1 MGKVKRNVAPG
12 EGERRAQRGYI
23 PQYDFAA
30 YAVHKAIASGTLQ
43 WVGLADRSAGNF
55 DDLVLGLSER
65 VIAHQVKTSSKPKK
79 FNVRTLMLGSNALLA
94 SFVNV
99 WKKLKDKENLP
110 IEVHYVCDDVP
121 AEDDSIE
128 KSSAGP
134 SSSAFL
140 RALDANRSSRSLE
153 EWLGSPY
160 GPFISELMD
169 ASGLEPKKFTE
180 FLSSVRFLDSGQGR
194 RTDAWG
200 QTPLDK
206 RRIADISA
214 LLPRL
219 IVDER
224 DKDRW
229 SIEELLHRLNWSD
242 PFSPHHGHTFPTDAL
257 VQANRKT
264 QDKLQLAL
272 AATNSGYLS
281 LVGPP
286 GCGKS
291 TLLQTGLLPTPQAVV
306 IRYLAFMPNE
316 GHQLG
321 RAEALDFLHDLVAQ
335 LKRSGLGHT
344 LVTGTTDDE
353 LRLQLA
359 KLFLEANARFEKEG
373 LRTVIVVDGLDHVPR
388 EERPKR
394 SLLNEL
400 PLPISLPTGVLF
412 VLGTQKLDLEGMP
425 PEVNSQASRPE
436 RLIAVEALSRE
447 AVFRLVKVSG
457 LSEDSDAETIFE
469 RSLGHPLS
477 ARYLIEGARNA
488 LTAEERSD
496 WLKNGPEY
504 GGDVENFYRRAWH
517 DLEGNEHSREV
528 LALLALVEGKI
539 RVASLDRLVDPRSV
553 DKAWDVAKHLLLRTP
568 DDGWRIFHNSFRLF
582 LREATSQ
589 RHDKPA
595 PALRKE
601 RYQKLA
607 TMARSATVDDEQRWM
622 ELRYAARAEDH
633 QAVVALC
640 EPVRFRRQFI
650 EGRAPRA
657 IFDDIRLAFVA
668 VAYTK
673 SAKRLVELILARHE
687 LEMRTDALGVDQ
699 LIDAYIAVDDLDRA
713 IGLIEADGARISVG
727 KVYYVVEALL
737 AQGRPDD
744 ARRMFEDHEPLTKL
758 LGSESIDG
766 FSDHRDLS
774 EWAERVALF
783 RSPSEIL
790 TSIDRLRQGADSLH
804 GGFDVASLR
813 AKLLFIVARWVLE
826 GDSSL
831 EAEPIGNLYRV
842 AAEDL
847 ALLRFVAA
855 RSADAD
861 DDEDIA
867 KRRFTELLDHK
878 ARLPSDAR
886 LSVAAICLRRQW
898 LDLAA
903 AFFDP
908 AGLPELEGD
917 YSGHDNFN
925 YDCREVFRHA
935 TVASALG
942 VTTKLAN
949 VVDADLVR
957 GLQSRLER
965 LGWYNGQD
973 SQRHRSKA
981 GDAVADIKAFV
992 TFLGKASSSGIEY
1005 DRARWRINGGLAAA
1019 ADAIAE
1025 TAGHFGNETLTQVAD
1040 YIDGVLSSEK
1050 DHLRLPAFRR
1060 AFALATYKF
1069 QKNRKSALSRITW
1082 KGSVGG
1088 ERSPGEHFA
1097 EVAEEA
1103 IGLAQLGETERA
1115 KRLLAG
1121 IHEQGLG
1128 YALPAKKDPQY
1139 VLWRDVF
1146 ERACREDSA
1155 RIPDRVAVMVR
1166 LVAGMAETEGEG
1178 AAGRIA
1184 NSIVKWAAVGG
1195 VSLANATVDRVEN
1208 AALTSW
1214 SEIVES
1220 IARGAVQLNPQLAAC
1235 AAVTFA
1241 RLALPFASQHGE
1253 EMLADL
1259 VELAADEQVEFIVT
1273 LGMTAAAVDG
1283 HLGCR
1288 STIMENIAEKAA
1300 ARGRSIEANIKARWP
1315 DDAEVVKHG
1324 PTNDDK
1330 LRSVRSLEELEEKLA
1345 DGTAYSSWD
1354 ISSAFQ
1360 RTAEGRSFEEIEPLL
1375 ERYPVLHTDE
1385 RNLTHAAMLAAKH
1398 GRPDA
1403 ATELIEPIKAKTAT
1417 EGSWGS
1423 WQSGAKTRLRGVEV
1437 TLRGDAARR
1446 ENFDEL
1452 CLDLSHGREW
1462 LVSLLPD
1469 LLDVLDLTMPRATDP
1484 ELWEILAH
1492 LLREFREYKSGHD
1505 IQFAANDE
1513 GTPTLLGDLFKRAL
1527 ELKIGILERQA
1538 RIGLRELASLE
1549 AGFPITVKVIRDLW
1563 CDGGEGELQA
1573 TRIAWECRDVRGV
1586 RDAIAQ
1592 QLQAWSTSRDLA
1604 VQRSVAA
1611 LAGYWQVRV
1620 ERVQQELPAFY
1631 SIELPPDD
1639 GTDDYEQPI
1648 GFSQYDEGLWTDDP
1662 YSWTWGL
1669 KFPLDL
1675 LSDCSP
1681 FAKSVLR
1688 RRTAILM
1695 AQMGGRA
1702 AFGPEVAKKLKQRY
1716 SRLDLRL
1723 NHHRPMAM
1731 AALLAARQTAGEIAL
1746 AGQLDLSQSLYF
1758 LHETGAFNLST
1769 DTVLPESRDPGFHR
1783 LAIPGFFTGSAPK
1796 GEWATQANDQDT
1808 LRDRVRGWHCLASVS
1823 RFERR
1828 HFADRLGAD
1837 RLMVPSFESKSC
1849 ENLQQ
1854 AWHKLPQVEVLGS
1867 LYPLYKGAA
1876 PGGVVRV
1883 DESMAESIPHWGL
1896 TLCPRAA
1903 QSLGLESRRTEP
1915 FIYRDSFG
1923 EVALRTVWWR
1933 EGGFRVGDVDDAIR
1947 GHGSALLVRPEFVE
1961 RIKRIAGETL
1971 RVSAWRVSEERAS
1984 IRSCSAHHRISPIGE

>member
-1 MGKVKRNVAPG
+1 MGKVRTAVASG
-12 EGERRAQRGYI
+12 EGERRAQRGYV

-30 YAVHKAIASGTLQ
+30 YAIHKAIASGTLQ

-94 SFVNV
+94 SLVAV
-99 WKKLKDKENLP
+99 WKKLKDKENLS
-110 IEVHYVCDDVP
+110 IEVQYICDDVP
-121 AEDDSIE
+121 ADDDSID

-140 RALDANRSSRSLE
+140 RTLEANRSSRSLE
-153 EWLGSPY
+153 EWLASAY
-160 GPFISELMD
+160 GQFISELIG
-169 ASGLEPKKFTE
+169 ASGLEPARFIE

-200 QTPLDK
+200 QTPLDR

-219 IVDER
+219 IAEEGE
-224 DKDRW
+224 KDRW
-229 SIEELLHRLNWSD
+229 SLEELLRRLNWSD

-272 AATNSGYLS
+272 AATDCGYLS

-321 RAEALDFLHDLVAQ
+321 RAEASDFLHDLVAQ
-335 LKRSGLGHT
+335 LKRTGLGHT
-344 LVTGTTDDE
+344 LVTGTTLDE

-359 KLFLEANARFEKEG
+359 KLLLEANARFEKEG

-388 EERPKR
+388 EERPER

-400 PLPISLPTGVLF
+400 PLPISLPAGVLF

-436 RLIAVEALSRE
+436 RLISVEALSRE

-457 LSEDSDAETIFE
+457 LSEDSDAEIIFE

-488 LTAEERSD
+488 LTEDERSN
-496 WLKNGPEY
+496 WLKSGPEY
-504 GGDVENFYRRAWH
+504 GGDVENFYRRAWR
-517 DLEGNEHSREV
+517 DLEGNEPSREV

-539 RVASLDRLVDPRSV
+539 RVASLDGLVDTRSV
-553 DKAWDVAKHLLLRTP
+553 DKAWDAAKHLLLRTP
-568 DDGWRIFHNSFRLF
+568 DDEWRIFHNSFRLF

-595 PALRKE
+595 PTLRKE

-607 TMARSATVDDEQRWM
+607 TMARAATAGDEQRWM

-640 EPVRFRRQFI
+640 EPVRFRQQFI

-657 IFDDIRLAFVA
+657 ISDDIRLAFIA
-668 VAYTK
+668 VAFTK

-687 LEMRTDALGVDQ
+687 LEMRADALGVDR

-713 IGLIEADGARISVG
+713 IGLIEADGAHLSIG
-727 KVYYVVEALL
+727 KAYDVVEALL

-744 ARRMFEDHEPLTKL
+744 ARRMFENHEPLTKL
-758 LGSESIDG
+758 LGAESIDG
-766 FSDHRDLS
+766 FSDNRELS

-790 TSIDRLRQGADSLH
+790 TSIDRLRQGPNSLRDE
-804 GGFDVASLR
+804 FDIASLR

-826 GDSSL
+826 RDSSL

-842 AAEDL
+842 AAEYQ

-861 DDEDIA
+861 DVEDVA
-867 KRRFTELLDHK
+867 KRRFTELLDQK
-878 ARLPSDAR
+878 ERLLSDAR
-886 LSVAAICLRRQW
+886 LGAAAICLKRQW

-908 AGLPELEGD
+908 TGLPELKRD
-917 YSGHDNFN
+917 YSGRDNFD

-935 TVASALG
+935 AVASALG
-942 VTTKLAN
+942 ITTKIAD
-949 VVDADLVR
+949 VVDADLVK

-973 SQRHRSKA
+973 YVRNKSKA
-981 GDAVADIKAFV
+981 GDAVAEIKTFV
-992 TFLGKASSSGIEY
+992 TFLGKASSSGSEY
-1005 DRARWRINGGLAAA
+1005 DQARWRINGGLAAA
-1019 ADAIAE
+1019 AYAIAE
-1025 TAGHFGNETLTQVAD
+1025 TAAHLGNEILTQVAD

-1050 DHLRLPAFRR
+1050 DNLHLPAFRR
-1060 AFALATYKF
+1060 AFAVATYKF
-1069 QKNRKSALSRITW
+1069 QKDRSAALSRITW

-1088 ERSPGEHFA
+1088 ERTPGEYFA

-1103 IGLAQLGETERA
+1103 IGFGRLGEPERA

-1146 ERACREDSA
+1146 ERACREDNTG
-1155 RIPDRVAVMVR
+1155 IPNRVAVMAR
-1166 LVAGMAETEGEG
+1166 LVAGMSETEGDG

-1184 NSIVKWAAVGG
+1184 NSIVRWAAVGG
-1195 VSLANATVDRVEN
+1195 VSLANATVDQIEN
-1208 AALTSW
+1208 AGLTAW
-1214 SEIVES
+1214 SKIVES
-1220 IARGAVQLNPQLAAC
+1220 IARGAVERDTQLAAC
-1235 AAVTFA
+1235 AAVAFA
-1241 RLALPFASQHGE
+1241 RLALPFASEHGQ

-1259 VELAADEQVEFIVT
+1259 VEMAPDEQVDFVVT
-1273 LGMTAAAVDG
+1273 LGLSAAAIDG
-1283 HLGCR
+1283 HLSCR
-1288 STIMENIAEKAA
+1288 STIMENIAKKAT
-1300 ARGRSIEANIKARWP
+1300 ARGRSIETNMAVRWQ
-1315 DDAEVVKHG
+1315 DDPEVVKHG
-1324 PTNDDK
+1324 STNDDK
-1330 LRSVRSLEELEEKLA
+1330 LHNVRSLEELDEKLK

-1354 ISSAFQ
+1354 ISSAFE
-1360 RTAEGRSFEEIEPLL
+1360 RAEEGRSFKEIEPLL
-1375 ERYPVLHTDE
+1375 VQHPILREDE
-1385 RNLTHAAMLAAKH
+1385 RILVHAATAAVKH

-1403 ATELIEPIKAKTAT
+1403 AAKLIEPIKGKMAT

-1423 WQSGAKTRLRGVEV
+1423 WQSGAKARLRGVEV
-1437 TLRGDAARR
+1437 ALRGDAARK
-1446 ENFDEL
+1446 ENFEEL
-1452 CLDLSHGREW
+1452 CLDLSQGREW
-1462 LVSLLPD
+1462 LASLLPD
-1469 LLDVLDLTMPRATDP
+1469 LLDVLDLTIPRASDA
-1484 ELWEILAH
+1484 ELWELLAQ

-1505 IQFAANDE
+1505 IQYAADAE
-1513 GTPTLLGDLFKRAL
+1513 GTATLLGDLFKRAL
-1527 ELKIGILERQA
+1527 ELKIGILECQA
-1538 RIGLRELASLE
+1538 RVGLRELASLE
-1549 AGFPITVKVIRDLW
+1549 AGAPITAKVVCDLW
-1563 CDGGEGELQA
+1563 CKGGEGELQA
-1573 TRIAWECRDVRGV
+1573 TRIAWECRDVQGV
-1586 RDAIAQ
+1586 RDAIAP
-1592 QLQAWSTSRDLA
+1592 QLQGWSTSRDLA
-1604 VQRSVAA
+1604 VQRSVAG
-1611 LAGYWQVRV
+1611 LAGYWQVQV
-1620 ERVQQELPAFY
+1620 ERVQRELPTFY
-1631 SIELPPDD
+1631 SIELPPDE
-1639 GTDDYEQPI
+1639 GADDYEQPI
-1648 GFSQYDEGLWTDDP
+1648 GFSAFDEGLWTDDP

-1669 KFPLDL
+1669 KFPLEL

-1681 FAKSVLR
+1681 FAQNVLR

-1723 NHHRPMAM
+1723 KYHRPMAM
-1731 AALLAARQTAGEIAL
+1731 AALLAVRQAAGEIAL
-1746 AGQLDLSQSLYF
+1746 AGQLDLAKSLYF
-1758 LHETGAFNLST
+1758 LHETGAFNFST
-1769 DTVLPESRDPGFHR
+1769 DTVIPESREPGFHR
-1783 LAIPGFFTGSAPK
+1783 SAIPGFFTSSAPT
-1796 GEWATQANDQDT
+1796 GEWAKQANDQDT
-1808 LRDRVRGWHCLASVS
+1808 LRDHMRGWLCLASVS

-1828 HFADRLGAD
+1828 RFADRLGAD
-1837 RLMVPSFESKSC
+1837 RLTVPSHESKPS
-1849 ENLQQ
+1849 EDLEQ
-1854 AWHKLPQVEVLGS
+1854 AWQKLPRVEVLGS

-1876 PGGVVRV
+1876 PGGVVRI
-1883 DESMAESIPHWGL
+1883 DESIAGSVPRWGL

-1903 QSLGLESRRTEP
+1903 KSIGLESRRTEP
-1915 FIYRDSFG
+1915 FVYRDSSG

-1933 EGGFRVGDVDDAIR
+1933 EGGFRVDDVDDAIR
-1947 GHGSALLVRPEFVE
+1947 GHGSALLVRPQFAE
-1961 RIKRIAGETL
+1961 RIKRITGETL
-1971 RVSAWRVSEERAS
+1971 RISAWRVSEERTS
-1984 IRSCSAHHRISPIGE
+1984 ITACSAHHRISALGE